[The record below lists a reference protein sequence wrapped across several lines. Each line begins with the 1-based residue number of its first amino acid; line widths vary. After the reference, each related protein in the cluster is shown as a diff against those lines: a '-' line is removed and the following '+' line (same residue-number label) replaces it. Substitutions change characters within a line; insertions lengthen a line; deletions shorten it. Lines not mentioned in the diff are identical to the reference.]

1 MIELPK
7 HHQVFVPG
15 EVLIDGSI
23 LASQAN
29 MRTERVGVFDDIE
42 PGHLCSPGVGTQER
56 RQDTHGGGI
65 VSLAKGRDSRDQN
78 RARGRPPT
86 TTHPPSGRGAVG
98 LGDRWLPRLPCDC
111 QRSRLGKTCAATA
124 DWFALRARWCESIPV
139 RPTGASSRPASAQ
152 SHAPALLPLWGR
164 IRATALPNGPTARE
178 PVRHSRPGKSHWLV
192 PATACAPPASL
203 RL

>member
-1 MIELPK
+1 MASAWMCPITPQPIIPNRSLLVMPHISLLFRTMLLP
-7 HHQVFVPG
+7 QQLV
-15 EVLIDGSI
+15 
-23 LASQAN
+23 
-29 MRTERVGVFDDIE
+29 R
-42 PGHLCSPGVGTQER
+42 
-56 RQDTHGGGI
+56 HGQSGI